1 MVKSFRFLLNF
12 ALINLGAIFG
22 FAAIVIVGCYATGV
36 PDNPSESNL
45 FTNYYAMF
53 PTMILLCLFLYA
65 FALCTNN
72 LNLGLS
78 MSARRGD
85 FFWAIQGIFL
95 FYTAVGWALQWFL
108 SVLPS
113 VAGWVVRERWS
124 LLTLY
129 SGKIWTFPL
138 LCIAL
143 LVLGCLGGLLM
154 ARSRILATLIIIAS
168 CFIMIGATMFMLLFT
183 DTRMT
188 ITLTG
193 TGWVWIFTTL
203 PQILTVVL
211 AVSAVGGEFLIW
223 RAIQHYVVR

>member
-12 ALINLGAIFG
+12 AVINLGAIFG

-36 PDNPSESNL
+36 PDNPSDSNL
-45 FTNYYAMF
+45 FANYYAMF
-53 PTMILLCLFLYA
+53 PTMILLFLFLYA

-78 MSARRGD
+78 MGARRKD

-108 SVLPS
+108 SVLPTA
-113 VAGWVVRERWS
+113 AGWVVRDRWS
-124 LLTLY
+124 LLTAF
-129 SGKIWTFPL
+129 SGKILTYPL
-138 LCIAL
+138 LCVAL

-154 ARSRILATLIIIAS
+154 VRNKILATLIIIAS
-168 CFIMIGATMFMLLFT
+168 CFIMLGATVFMLLFT

-193 TGWVWIFTTL
+193 SGWEWIFTTL
-203 PQILTVVL
+203 PRLTIIFL
-211 AVSAVGGEFLIW
+211 AVAAVGGELLIW
-223 RAIQHYVVR
+223 RAIQRYTVR